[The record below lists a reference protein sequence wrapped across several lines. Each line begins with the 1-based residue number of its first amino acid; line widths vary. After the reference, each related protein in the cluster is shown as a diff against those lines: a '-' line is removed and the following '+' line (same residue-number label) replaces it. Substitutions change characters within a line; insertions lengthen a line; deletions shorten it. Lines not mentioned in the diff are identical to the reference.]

1 MIRLPPRSTR
11 TDTLF
16 PYTTLFRSASETPTQ
31 AKAIEDNYEKALAT
45 YLDTLIEGFA
55 EAHSNWNQLVADAAK
70 AEEELQRAR
79 ESAEELPVRL
89 KAMAKLTSSVAD
101 LVRSEELRVGNAGV
115 RTRRSR

>member
-1 MIRLPPRSTR
+1 MAASEEIRNIARRNFEQAKLRKHA
-11 TDTLF
+11 DLA
-16 PYTTLFRSASETPTQ
+16 ASETPTQ

-55 EAHSNWNQLVADAAK
+55 EANSNWNQLVADAAK

-101 LVRSEELRVGNAGV
+101 LVEAAK
-115 RTRRSR
+115 